1 MACSLAIFWVPKDST
16 MVTMELRASGMA
28 ATARAT
34 AKRKAFITFSPRRKH
49 TDGKEEGADDQNA
62 DGELAAELVQAHLKR
77 GLFLLRALQQGG
89 DPAHL
94 CVHTGGCHQEP
105 GPAVGDEAAGEHHV
119 LAVSQRHV
127 AVDVRQVLLY
137 RQAFAGE
144 GALRALQAGALQ
156 QPAVGA
162 DRVAGLQHHHVAHG
176 DLPAGELDHLYR
188 PAPPSAWG
196 PTSASSCPG
205 TASAFTV
212 CTVPRI
218 AFMVI
223 TARMTAMLLPHPQ
236 EGGDDG
242 GLRSDMITRKVR
254 EPAPEK
260 CRSDALLL
268 RPPASSLGP

>member
-1 MACSLAIFWVPKDST
+1 MLPGHLLGAEGQYDGDDGAEGLRNGGHCQGHGKEEGVHHILAPQ
-16 MVTMELRASGMA
+16 E
-28 ATARAT
+28 
-34 AKRKAFITFSPRRKH
+34 H

-162 DRVAGLQHHHVAHG
+162 DGVAGLQHHHVAHG
-176 DLPAGELDHLYR
+176 DLPAGELDHL
-188 PAPPSAWG
+188 
-196 PTSASSCPG
+196 
-205 TASAFTV
+205 
-212 CTVPRI
+212 TVPHHLGGGGGH
-218 AFMVI
+218 
-223 TARMTAMLLPHPQ
+223 LLQAVQGRGGLHRLHRAQYGVHGDDRQDDRHALHIPQ
-236 EGGDDG
+236 DGGDDG
-242 GLRSDMITRKVR
+242 G
-254 EPAPEK
+254 
-260 CRSDALLL
+260 
-268 RPPASSLGP
+268 